1 MYLRPMSKN
10 DRIDALVAGLAV
22 VRDEQL
28 RGELHTSGAAL
39 LPTILGTPVE
49 AARRARAPR
58 RRRRALAFAAAVAI
72 GAVLTF
78 PALSVVRTIAGL
90 GSGADD
96 LTPVPT
102 SSEMMIASGRAG
114 VPWKIVAVR
123 SDHGLCWDLHV
134 KDPGEGWSQGF
145 GCDYLDL
152 RGNLPPDVRGNPSR
166 PCLTSPTE
174 AVPCGSLPRHWV
186 DFPGDTTNF
195 SGYAALDRVIVT
207 GVAAQGVAAVEL
219 VLTNGKTVPANL
231 VEHPHGLPLSF
242 YWAALPREDGYRRS
256 SELVEVTKM
265 VIARDGAGRVL
276 ERRVQAWNG
285 NPTGDPDGPPPP
297 S

>member
-1 MYLRPMSKN
+1 MSRN
-10 DRIDALVAGLAV
+10 GNRIDALVAAIAP
-22 VRDEQL
+22 VRDEEL
-28 RGELHTSGAAL
+28 RGELRTSGAAL

-49 AARRARAPR
+49 ASQRAKAPR
-58 RRRRALAFAAAVAI
+58 RRRRALALVAALGLAAV
-72 GAVLTF
+72 LSL
-78 PALSVVRTIAGL
+78 PALSVVRTMAGL

-96 LTPVPT
+96 VTPLPT
-102 SSEMMIASGRAG
+102 SSEMVVASGRAG

-123 SDHGLCWDLHV
+123 SDHGLCWALQA
-134 KDPGEGWSQGF
+134 KDPNEGWTQGL

-152 RGNLPPDVRGNPSR
+152 RGDLPPDVRGNPSR

-195 SGYAALDRVIVT
+195 SGYASLDRIIVT
-207 GVAAQGVAAVEL
+207 GTAAQGIAAVEL

-231 VEHPHGLPLSF
+231 VEQPHGLPLSF
-242 YWAALPREDGYRRS
+242 YWVALPRSDGYRRS
-256 SELVEVTKM
+256 FEVVEVTKM
-265 VIARDGAGRVL
+265 VVARDAAGHVL
-276 ERRVQAWNG
+276 ERRVPAWNG
-285 NPTGDPDGPPPP
+285 NPTGDPGGPSPP